1 VAGTAVTFTAAAA
14 GGIAPYQF
22 KWWVYDGTAWW
33 VAQDWGGAAT
43 FTWRPTASG
52 SYLVAVWVRN
62 AGVLND
68 ASQAMAQVSYS
79 IAATSSSIGSGSSL
93 VPVVTSLTT
102 TVGSPLAAGTATSFT
117 ANVSGGITP
126 YQYKWWIYNG
136 RTWILEL
143 DWNGS
148 GTLNWQP
155 VTPGDYIIA
164 VWVRN
169 AGVSVDASQALAQIP
184 FVVN

>member
-1 VAGTAVTFTAAAA
+1 
-14 GGIAPYQF
+14 
-22 KWWVYDGTAWW
+22 
-33 VAQDWGGAAT
+33 
-43 FTWRPTASG
+43 
-52 SYLVAVWVRN
+52 
-62 AGVLND
+62 
-68 ASQAMAQVSYS
+68 
-79 IAATSSSIGSGSSL
+79 